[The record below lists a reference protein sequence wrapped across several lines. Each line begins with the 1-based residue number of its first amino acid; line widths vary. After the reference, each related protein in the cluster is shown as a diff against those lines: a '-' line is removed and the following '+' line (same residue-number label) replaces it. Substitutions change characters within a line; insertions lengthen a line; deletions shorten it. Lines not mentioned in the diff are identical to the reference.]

1 MEKDDVV
8 LIDSILAGDDT
19 AFSEIVNKYKK
30 SVHALI
36 WRKTGDFQV
45 AEEIA
50 QDTFLQAYQKL
61 ATLKNRT
68 QFAGWLYVIA
78 SNLCSDWHRR
88 KKPTMQSL
96 EATNKGSIDRTSYES
111 YVAEQREKAA
121 TERRREIVKNLLN
134 KLPESERTVVTL
146 FYLGE
151 MTSEAI
157 SKFLGVSVNTIKSR
171 LRRARKRL
179 KKEEPMIRETFGT
192 VALPVDFTE
201 KIMEQITTIN
211 PTPPSNIKPLI
222 PIAAF
227 GTAAILV
234 MLLIGVGGQ
243 FLSNFQKPYSLDA
256 DTITEIEIF
265 DSAIPIDFQFTP
277 EPKRKIGNVV
287 LANKSNGT
295 DDERTDVIQSTQN
308 QVDVSD
314 NPSNLSQHWTQ
325 NQGPQDGQVHE
336 LFQTSKGKILGI
348 APTGI
353 YQVKEDADEWMLLNN
368 TVPIEDYFNMVIAED
383 NNTLYLVST
392 DKIYASSDDGITWV
406 YIGHRPIGSVIKL
419 LITEKAFYLVLDDE
433 IYRSS
438 DKGKFW
444 SLYNNGLE
452 DTEITAA
459 ASIGNVVFVGTE
471 RGLFH
476 LQSDTWEQFTISKYR
491 KVTTLLISE
500 NTLYLA
506 TVPFDSEFTPAEQ
519 KRKLVREMLHGENSK
534 QWELYRS
541 DDLGGTWTKIT
552 PRDRS
557 VLERLPFGVKVL
569 VADNTILI
577 FGSDAYRSIDNGIT
591 WENLGSNFE
600 SRSLIDKTAL
610 AVDKETFYT
619 HSYKGIQRTKDTA
632 ESWNL
637 FMDGIVGTG
646 IKELISFNNKLYGYS
661 INGIYQSSDDG
672 NTWEIFDTNPD
683 NILNIFPRNPLFT
696 VIDNSLIGIVNDKGM
711 NSIRICQLSDNGDKL
726 IPIEAVPAINIKN
739 VAANTSLTESTDLNE
754 HSDSIDL
761 LSNRVRLVEEMIGT
775 PKTGGLAF
783 SDNTYYV
790 TYNQKLL
797 KLTLGD
803 SKWKDTGLAIGET
816 RARTY
821 TGFSLNASGQTVYVA
836 REDGQLFRSLDAGE
850 NWTNITSNLPLT
862 IKRFTGIAF
871 SGTTVYVG
879 TDSGVLMKDSAT
891 EWHVIRDKTEK
902 IIVMDIV
909 KNINATV
916 YGASQSGIY
925 YMNNGVWEKIYPELP
940 DTVIDI
946 VIHKGKFFI
955 VTNQH
960 GMFTIP
966 VELHN

>member
-96 EATNKGSIDRTSYES
+96 EATNKGSLDRTSYES

-121 TERRREIVKNLLN
+121 IERRREIVKNLLN

-179 KKEEPMIRETFGT
+179 QKEESMIRETLGT
-192 VALPVDFTE
+192 VVLPVDFTE
-201 KIMEQITTIN
+201 NIMEKITTIN

-234 MLLIGVGGQ
+234 MLLIGVGSQ

-256 DTITEIEIF
+256 DTLTEIEIF
-265 DSAIPIDFQFTP
+265 DSAIPIDVQFTP
-277 EPKRKIGNVV
+277 EPKRRIGNVV

-295 DDERTDVIQSTQN
+295 DDERADAIQSTQN
-308 QVDVSD
+308 QVNASD
-314 NPSNLSQHWTQ
+314 NPSILLQHWTQ

-406 YIGHRPIGSVIKL
+406 SIGRRPIGSVIKL

-459 ASIGNVVFVGTE
+459 VSIGNVVFVGTE
-471 RGLFH
+471 RGLFQ
-476 LQSDTWEQFTISKYR
+476 LQSDTWEQLTISKYR

-500 NTLYLA
+500 NIVYLA
-506 TVPFDSEFTPAEQ
+506 TVPFDSEFTTAER

-577 FGSDAYRSIDNGIT
+577 FGTNVYRSIDNGIT
-591 WENLGSNFE
+591 WENLGSNFG
-600 SRSLIDKTAL
+600 SISLIDKTAL

-619 HSYKGIQRTKDTA
+619 HGFKGIQRTKDA
-632 ESWNL
+632 GKSWNL
-637 FMDGIVGTG
+637 FMGGIVGTG
-646 IKELISFNNKLYGYS
+646 IEKLTSFNNKLYGYS
-661 INGIYQSSDDG
+661 KNGIYQSSDDG
-672 NTWEIFDTNPD
+672 NTWEIFDINPD
-683 NILNIFPRNPLFT
+683 NNINVFLRNPFFT
-696 VIDNSLIGIVNDKGM
+696 VIDNSLIGAIIDTEI

-726 IPIEAVPAINIKN
+726 IPIEALPAINIKN
-739 VAANTSLTESTDLNE
+739 VAANTILNASTD
-754 HSDSIDL
+754 
-761 LSNRVRLVEEMIGT
+761 LSNRVRVVEDMIGT
-775 PKTGGLAF
+775 PKTGGIAF
-783 SDNTYYV
+783 SDNTFYV

-803 SKWKDTGLAIGET
+803 SKWKDTGLAIGKT
-816 RARTY
+816 GSYR
-821 TGFSLNASGQTVYVA
+821 GFSLNASGQTVYVA
-836 REDGQLFRSLDAGE
+836 REDGQLFQSLDAGE
-850 NWTNITSNLPLT
+850 NWNNITNNLPLT
-862 IKRFTGIAF
+862 IKRFKGIAF

-891 EWHVIRDKTEK
+891 EWHVIRDTTEK
-902 IIVMDIV
+902 IIVMDTV
-909 KNINATV
+909 KNINSTV

-925 YMNNGVWEKIYPELP
+925 YMNNGVWDRISPELP
-940 DTVIDI
+940 DFVNDI
-946 VIHKGKFFI
+946 VIQNGKFFI
-955 VTNQH
+955 VTDRR
-960 GMFTIP
+960 GIFTIP

>member
-96 EATNKGSIDRTSYES
+96 EATNKGSLDRTSYES

-179 KKEEPMIRETFGT
+179 QKEEPMIRETFGT

-201 KIMEQITTIN
+201 NIMEKITTIN

-222 PIAAF
+222 PIAAL

-234 MLLIGVGGQ
+234 MLLIGVGSQ

-265 DSAIPIDFQFTP
+265 DSAIPIDIQFTP
-277 EPKRKIGNVV
+277 EPKRRIGNVV

-295 DDERTDVIQSTQN
+295 DDEQTDVIQSTQN
-308 QVDVSD
+308 QVDASD
-314 NPSNLSQHWTQ
+314 NPSILSQHWTQ

-336 LFQTSKGKILGI
+336 LFQTSKGKIFSI

-368 TVPIEDYFNMVIAED
+368 TVPIEDYSNMVMAED

-392 DKIYASSDDGITWV
+392 DSIYASSDGGITWV
-406 YIGHRPIGSVIKL
+406 SIGRRPIGSVIKL

-471 RGLFH
+471 RGLFQ
-476 LQSDTWEQFTISKYR
+476 LQSDTWEQLTIGKYR

-500 NTLYLA
+500 NIVYLA
-506 TVPFDSEFTPAEQ
+506 TVPFDSEFTTAER

-552 PRDRS
+552 PGDRS

-577 FGSDAYRSIDNGIT
+577 FGSNVYRSIDNGIT
-591 WENLGSNFE
+591 WENLGSNFG
-600 SRSLIDKTAL
+600 SISLIDKTAL
-610 AVDKETFYT
+610 AINKETFYT
-619 HSYKGIQRTKDTA
+619 HGFKGIQRTKDA
-632 ESWNL
+632 GESWNL
-637 FMDGIVGTG
+637 FMGGIVGTG
-646 IKELISFNNKLYGYS
+646 IEKLTSFNNKLYGYS
-661 INGIYQSSDDG
+661 KNGIYQSSDDG
-672 NTWEIFDTNPD
+672 NTWEIFDINPD
-683 NILNIFPRNPLFT
+683 NNINVFLRNPFFT
-696 VIDNSLIGIVNDKGM
+696 VIDNSLIGAIIDTEM
-711 NSIRICQLSDNGDKL
+711 NSIRICQLSDNGNKL
-726 IPIEAVPAINIKN
+726 IPIEALPAINIKN
-739 VAANTSLTESTDLNE
+739 VAANTILNESTDL
-754 HSDSIDL
+754 SK
-761 LSNRVRLVEEMIGT
+761 RVRLVEEMIGT
-775 PKTGGLAF
+775 PKTGGIAF
-783 SDNTYYV
+783 SDNTFYV

-816 RARTY
+816 RSYR
-821 TGFSLNASGQTVYVA
+821 GFSLNASGQTVYVA
-836 REDGQLFRSLDAGE
+836 KEDGQLFQSLDAGE
-850 NWTNITSNLPLT
+850 SWNNITGNLPLT
-862 IKRFTGIAF
+862 IKRFKGIAF

-891 EWHVIRDKTEK
+891 EWHVIRDTTEK
-902 IIVMDIV
+902 IIMMDTV

-925 YMNNGVWEKIYPELP
+925 YMNNGVWEKISLELP
-940 DTVIDI
+940 DTVNDI
-946 VIHKGKFFI
+946 EIHNGKFFI
-955 VTNQH
+955 VTDRR

>member
-8 LIDSILAGDDT
+8 LIDSILTGDDT

-30 SVHALI
+30 SIHALI

-179 KKEEPMIRETFGT
+179 QEEEPMIRETFGT

-201 KIMEQITTIN
+201 NIMEKITTIN

-256 DTITEIEIF
+256 DTLTEIEIF
-265 DSAIPIDFQFTP
+265 DSAIPIDVQFTP
-277 EPKRKIGNVV
+277 EPKRRIGNVV

-295 DDERTDVIQSTQN
+295 DDERSDPIQSTQN
-308 QVDVSD
+308 QVDASD
-314 NPSNLSQHWTQ
+314 NPSILSQHWTQ
-325 NQGPQDGQVHE
+325 SQGPQDGRVHE
-336 LFQTSKGKILGI
+336 LFQTSNGKVLAI

-353 YQVKEDADEWMLLNN
+353 YQVKEDADEWMLLND
-368 TVPIEDYFNMVIAED
+368 TVPIENYFNMVMAED

-406 YIGHRPIGSVIKL
+406 TIGRRPIGSVIKL
-419 LITEKAFYLVLDDE
+419 LITEMAFYLVLDDE
-433 IYRSS
+433 IYRSL

-471 RGLFH
+471 QGLFQ
-476 LQSDTWEQFTISKYR
+476 LQSDTWEQLTIGKYR

-500 NTLYLA
+500 NTVYLA
-506 TVPFDSEFTPAEQ
+506 MVPVDFEVTPAER

-541 DDLGGTWTKIT
+541 NDLGGTWTKIT
-552 PRDRS
+552 PSGRS
-557 VLERLPFGVKVL
+557 VLERLPFGVNVM
-569 VADNTILI
+569 VSDNTILVI
-577 FGSDAYRSIDNGIT
+577 GSNIYRSIDNGIT
-591 WENLGSNFE
+591 WENLRLDFGSI
-600 SRSLIDKTAL
+600 SYIDKTTL
-610 AVDKETFYT
+610 AVNKETFYT
-619 HSYKGIQRTKDTA
+619 HGYKGIHRSNDA
-632 ESWNL
+632 GESWNL
-637 FMDGIVGTG
+637 FMSGIVGTG
-646 IKELISFNNKLYGYS
+646 IKKLTSFNNKLYGYS
-661 INGIYQSSDDG
+661 PHGIYQSSDDG
-672 NTWEIFDTNPD
+672 DTWEIFDTNP
-683 NILNIFPRNPLFT
+683 NKIISMFPLNPLFI
-696 VIDNSLIGIVNDKGM
+696 VIDNSLIGVIYDKGL
-711 NSIRICQLSDNGDKL
+711 NSIRICQFSESENKL
-726 IPIEAVPAINIKN
+726 IPIEALPAINVRN
-739 VAANTSLTESTDLNE
+739 VASNTILTESTDLP
-754 HSDSIDL
+754 
-761 LSNRVRLVEEMIGT
+761 NRVRLVEEMIGT
-775 PKTGGLAF
+775 AKTGGLAF
-783 SDNTYYV
+783 SDKTFYV

-803 SKWKDTGLAIGET
+803 SKWKDTGLPIRET
-816 RARTY
+816 RSNR
-821 TGFSLNASGQTVYVA
+821 GFSLNASGQTVYVA
-836 REDGQLFRSLDAGE
+836 REDGQLFQSLDAGE
-850 NWTNITSNLPLT
+850 SWNNITSNLTLT
-862 IKRFTGIAF
+862 INRFKGIAF
-871 SGTTVYVG
+871 SGTTVYIG
-879 TDSGVLMKDSAT
+879 TDSGVLMKDSVT
-891 EWHVIRDKTEK
+891 EWHVIKDKKEN
-902 IIVMDIV
+902 IIVMDTI
-909 KNINATV
+909 KNINSTV
-916 YGASQSGIY
+916 YGASKSGIY
-925 YMNNGVWEKIYPELP
+925 YMNNGVWERISPELP
-940 DTVIDI
+940 DTVNDI
-946 VIHKGKFFI
+946 VIHNGKFFV
-955 VTNQH
+955 VTERR

>member
-1 MEKDDVV
+1 MWRSPMEKDDVV

-30 SVHALI
+30 SIHALI

-121 TERRREIVKNLLN
+121 IERRREIVKNLLN

-179 KKEEPMIRETFGT
+179 QKEESMIRETLGT

-201 KIMEQITTIN
+201 NIMEKITTIN

-256 DTITEIEIF
+256 DSITEIEIF
-265 DSAIPIDFQFTP
+265 DSAIPIDVQFTP

-287 LANKSNGT
+287 LANKSNGI
-295 DDERTDVIQSTQN
+295 DDEPTEVIQSTQN
-308 QVDVSD
+308 LVDASD
-314 NPSNLSQHWTQ
+314 NPSILSQHWTQ
-325 NQGPQDGQVHE
+325 NQGPQDGRVHE

-353 YQVKEDADEWMLLNN
+353 YQVKEDADEWVLLNH
-368 TVPIEDYFNMVIAED
+368 TVPIENYFNMVMAED
-383 NNTLYLVST
+383 NNNLYLVTT
-392 DKIYASSDDGITWV
+392 DRIYASSDDGITWV
-406 YIGHRPIGSVIKL
+406 TIGSRPIGSVIKL
-419 LITEKAFYLVLDDE
+419 LITEMAFYLVLDDE

-471 RGLFH
+471 RGLFQ
-476 LQSDTWEQFTISKYR
+476 LQSDTWEQLTIGKYR

-500 NTLYLA
+500 NTVYLA
-506 TVPFDSEFTPAEQ
+506 MVPVDSEVPPAER

-557 VLERLPFGVKVL
+557 VLERLPFGVNVM
-569 VADNTILI
+569 VSDNTILVI
-577 FGSDAYRSIDNGIT
+577 GSNVYRSIDNGIT
-591 WENLGSNFE
+591 WENLKLDFGPINY
-600 SRSLIDKTAL
+600 IGKPTL
-610 AVDKETFYT
+610 AGNKETFYT
-619 HSYKGIQRTKDTA
+619 HGYRGIHRSKDA
-632 ESWNL
+632 GESWNL
-637 FMDGIVGTG
+637 FMGGIVGTG
-646 IKELISFNNKLYGYS
+646 IKKLTSFNNKLYGYS
-661 INGIYQSSDDG
+661 THRIYQSSDDG
-672 NTWEIFDTNPD
+672 DTWEFFDTNPNKIIND
-683 NILNIFPRNPLFT
+683 FPLNPLFI
-696 VIDNSLIGIVNDKGM
+696 VIDNSLIGIIYDKGM
-711 NSIRICQLSDNGDKL
+711 NSIRICQFSDKENKL
-726 IPIEAVPAINIKN
+726 IPIEALPAINIRN
-739 VAANTSLTESTDLNE
+739 VASNTILTESTDLP
-754 HSDSIDL
+754 I
-761 LSNRVRLVEEMIGT
+761 RVRLVEEMIGT
-775 PKTGGLAF
+775 AETGGLAF
-783 SDNTYYV
+783 SDNTFYV

-816 RARTY
+816 NPFM
-821 TGFSLNASGQTVYVA
+821 GFSLNASGQTVYVA
-836 REDGQLFRSLDAGE
+836 RKDGQLFQSLDAGE
-850 NWTNITSNLPLT
+850 SWDNITSNLSLT
-862 IKRFTGIAF
+862 INRFKGIAF

-891 EWHVIRDKTEK
+891 EWHVIRDKKEK
-902 IIVMDIV
+902 IIVMDTI
-909 KNINATV
+909 KNINSTV
-916 YGASQSGIY
+916 YGANKSGIY
-925 YMNNGVWEKIYPELP
+925 YMNNGVWEKISPELP
-940 DTVIDI
+940 DTVNDI
-946 VIHKGKFFI
+946 VIHNGKFFI
-955 VTNQH
+955 VTDQH

>member
-96 EATNKGSIDRTSYES
+96 EATNKGSLDRTSYES

-179 KKEEPMIRETFGT
+179 QKEESMIRETLGT

-201 KIMEQITTIN
+201 NIMEKITTIN

-256 DTITEIEIF
+256 DTLTEIEIF
-265 DSAIPIDFQFTP
+265 DSAIPIDVQFTP
-277 EPKRKIGNVV
+277 EPKRRIGNVV
-287 LANKSNGT
+287 LANKSNGI
-295 DDERTDVIQSTQN
+295 DNERADAIQSLQN
-308 QVDVSD
+308 QVDASD
-314 NPSNLSQHWTQ
+314 NPSILSQHWTQ

-406 YIGHRPIGSVIKL
+406 SIGHRPIGSVIKL

-459 ASIGNVVFVGTE
+459 VSIGNVVFVGTE
-471 RGLFH
+471 RGLFQ
-476 LQSDTWEQFTISKYR
+476 LQSDTWEQLTISKYR

-500 NTLYLA
+500 NIVYLA
-506 TVPFDSEFTPAEQ
+506 TVPFDSEFTTAER
-519 KRKLVREMLHGENSK
+519 KRKLVREILHGENSK

-577 FGSDAYRSIDNGIT
+577 FGTNVYRSIDNGIT
-591 WENLGSNFE
+591 WENLGSNFG
-600 SRSLIDKTAL
+600 SISLIDKTAL

-619 HSYKGIQRTKDTA
+619 HGFKGIQRTKDA
-632 ESWNL
+632 GKSWNL
-637 FMDGIVGTG
+637 FMGGIVGTG
-646 IKELISFNNKLYGYS
+646 IEKLTSFNNKLYGYS
-661 INGIYQSSDDG
+661 KNGIYQSSDDG
-672 NTWEIFDTNPD
+672 NTWGIFDINPD
-683 NILNIFPRNPLFT
+683 NNINVFLRNPFFT
-696 VIDNSLIGIVNDKGM
+696 VIDNSLIGAIIDTEM

-726 IPIEAVPAINIKN
+726 IPIEALPAINIKN
-739 VAANTSLTESTDLNE
+739 VAANTILNASTD
-754 HSDSIDL
+754 
-761 LSNRVRLVEEMIGT
+761 LSNRVRVVEDMIGT
-775 PKTGGLAF
+775 PKTGGIAF
-783 SDNTYYV
+783 SDNTFYV

-816 RARTY
+816 HSYR
-821 TGFSLNASGQTVYVA
+821 GFSLNVSGQTVYVA
-836 REDGQLFRSLDAGE
+836 KEDGQLFQSLDAGE
-850 NWTNITSNLPLT
+850 NWNNITGNLPLT
-862 IKRFTGIAF
+862 IKRFKGIAF

-891 EWHVIRDKTEK
+891 EWHVIRDTTEK
-902 IIVMDIV
+902 IIVMDTV
-909 KNINATV
+909 KNINSTV

-925 YMNNGVWEKIYPELP
+925 YMNNGVWDRISPELP
-940 DTVIDI
+940 DFVNDI
-946 VIHKGKFFI
+946 VIQNGKFFI
-955 VTNQH
+955 VTDRR
-960 GMFTIP
+960 GIFTIP